1 MSDSSTPRR
10 AEILQLGDLAG
21 YLTERPGG
29 GWTFTY
35 LDGYSGPPIS
45 LTIPVQ
51 PEPHEF
57 DSFPSPLEG
66 LLPEGPQ
73 LESLLRTH
81 KIDRHDVFRQL
92 VTVGA
97 DLVGSLTVCEA
108 TPNPAEA
115 P

>member
-1 MSDSSTPRR
+1 MSDSSSPRR

-66 LLPEGPQ
+66 LLPEAKKEVYHDLLKERSER
-73 LESLLRTH
+73 LE
-81 KIDRHDVFRQL
+81 IDPKECL
-92 VTVGA
+92 PIPA
-97 DLVGSLTVCEA
+97 
-108 TPNPAEA
+108 NPAA
-115 P
+115 TS